1 MLVDARTLPRDVAVE
16 SDICIVGAGAAGIT
30 LARELDGQPFRV
42 CLLESGGLEPD
53 VATQSLYEGETRGAP
68 YTPLHVGR
76 LRYFGG
82 TTGHWDGRCRP
93 LDDLDFEAR
102 DWVPDSGWPFTASHL
117 EPFYRRAQAVL
128 QLGPFRYDADGW
140 ETAGNPR
147 LPFLGDRAVTRVY
160 QLSPP
165 TRFGRDYREQVSRS
179 TGVTAYLQA
188 NAVEIETTDDARTVT
203 RIHVACLDGNRFPVT
218 ARLFVLAA
226 GGLENPRLLLLSN
239 RTAATGLGNANDV
252 VGRYYM
258 DHPESRSGRVILG
271 RAAAATDF
279 YRIEYGTGRRFQALL
294 TLSPETLRRERL
306 LNCSML
312 LFPESYG
319 SVDALGLRSIRYL
332 MDRVRR
338 GRRPEGLLRHLRNV
352 VADLDDVAGIAWRRL
367 SGSEGPV
374 RVLENTVEQPPDPE
388 NRVTLSG
395 ERDRLGKNR
404 VVLIWRSGDAER
416 RTLARVQEIIGE
428 ELGRAG
434 LGRLQ
439 IEVDADPAGWQNHAG
454 EHHMGATRMH
464 ADPHKGVVDADCRVH
479 DVGNLFIAG
488 SSVFPT
494 SGYANPTLTI
504 VALAIRLADHLK
516 ARMA

>member
-1 MLVDARTLPRDVAVE
+1 
-16 SDICIVGAGAAGIT
+16 
-30 LARELDGQPFRV
+30 
-42 CLLESGGLEPD
+42 
-53 VATQSLYEGETRGAP
+53 
-68 YTPLHVGR
+68 
-76 LRYFGG
+76 
-82 TTGHWDGRCRP
+82 
-93 LDDLDFEAR
+93 
-102 DWVPDSGWPFTASHL
+102 
-117 EPFYRRAQAVL
+117 
-128 QLGPFRYDADGW
+128 
-140 ETAGNPR
+140 
-147 LPFLGDRAVTRVY
+147 
-160 QLSPP
+160 
-165 TRFGRDYREQVSRS
+165 
-179 TGVTAYLQA
+179 
-188 NAVEIETTDDARTVT
+188 
-203 RIHVACLDGNRFPVT
+203 
-218 ARLFVLAA
+218 
-226 GGLENPRLLLLSN
+226 
-239 RTAATGLGNANDV
+239 
-252 VGRYYM
+252 
-258 DHPESRSGRVILG
+258 
-271 RAAAATDF
+271 
-279 YRIEYGTGRRFQALL
+279 
-294 TLSPETLRRERL
+294 
-306 LNCSML
+306 ML

-319 SVDALGLRSIRYL
+319 SVDALGVRSVRYL

-404 VVLIWRSGDAER
+404 VVLSWRFGDAER

-464 ADPHKGVVDADCRVH
+464 VDPRKGVVDADCRVH